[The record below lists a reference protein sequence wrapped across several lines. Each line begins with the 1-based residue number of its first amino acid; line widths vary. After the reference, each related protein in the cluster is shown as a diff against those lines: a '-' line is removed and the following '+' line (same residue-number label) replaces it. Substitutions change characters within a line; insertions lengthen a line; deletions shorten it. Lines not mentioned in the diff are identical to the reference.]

1 MKVLQGQTIFDVAL
15 ENFASLDYLCN
26 IIRDNNVGLNYNISG
41 RELVVNSSGL
51 GNEIDKRYM
60 KRFRCKNEYDQS
72 GLFFITGD
80 GKYFITGDGQKII
93 V

>member
-1 MKVLQGQTIFDVAL
+1 MKVSQGQTIFDVAL

-26 IIRDNNVGLNYNISG
+26 IIRDNDIGLNYDISG
-41 RELVVNSSGL
+41 QDLTVNSSGL

-60 KRFRCKNEYDQS
+60 KQYRCKNESDQS

-80 GKYFITGDGQKII
+80 GQYFITGDGQKLI